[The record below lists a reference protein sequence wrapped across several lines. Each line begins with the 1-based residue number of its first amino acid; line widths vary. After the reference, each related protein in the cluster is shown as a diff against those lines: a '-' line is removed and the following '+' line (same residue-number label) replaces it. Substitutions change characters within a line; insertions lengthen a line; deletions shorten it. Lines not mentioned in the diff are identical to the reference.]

1 MPNLEKLDG
10 PRSACRCVILLRLLG
25 SRFSAEACDVKT
37 FIFGLLLAISG
48 CAVDRG
54 TRDVG
59 GGAESETS
67 LRGLLP
73 ENAVLVGVTLTPNGK
88 RYVLD
93 QQSGLYELGDSSA
106 TRVWDTT
113 GFSGIELTDV
123 VAIDND
129 RFAVTAENDG
139 FLLNVRDHSFS
150 SYFCYLPR
158 TPVAPAKPISVGQ
171 TLALEGIPS
180 MQRTESV
187 AFNPDSLQLF
197 AQPQTVRLDT
207 STVAGSELFV
217 FDPSGGQ
224 PIQVFPL
231 NPSFVA
237 GGMVAASGG
246 RLIVGAGNAIYEL
259 SLSGGLTLLREIDA
273 SITITGMA
281 SSPDGELWVLDGAG
295 QRLVA
300 VPGIL
305 QQAAP

>member
-1 MPNLEKLDG
+1 MKP
-10 PRSACRCVILLRLLG
+10 
-25 SRFSAEACDVKT
+25 
-37 FIFGLLLAISG
+37 FIFGLLFAISG

-54 TRDVG
+54 ARDVA
-59 GGAESETS
+59 GAESETS

-73 ENAVLVGVTLTPNGK
+73 DNAVLVGVTVTPDGK

-93 QQSGLYELGDSSA
+93 RRSGLYELGDSSA

-113 GFSGIELTDV
+113 SLSGIELTDV
-123 VAIDND
+123 VALENE

-139 FLLNVRDHSFS
+139 FLLNVREHSFS
-150 SYFCYLPR
+150 SYFCYVPS
-158 TPVAPAKPISVGQ
+158 TPQPPAKPISVSQ
-171 TLALEGIPS
+171 TLALEGIAVK
-180 MQRTESV
+180 QRTESV

-217 FDPSGGQ
+217 FDQTGGQ
-224 PIQVFPL
+224 PIQVFSL
-231 NPSFVA
+231 DPSFVA

-246 RLIVGAGNAIYEL
+246 RLIVGAGNEIFEL
-259 SLSGGLTLLREIDA
+259 SSSGELTLLRELDA

-281 SSPDGELWVLDGAG
+281 SSPNGELWVLDAAG

-300 VPGIL
+300 VRGVL
-305 QQAAP
+305 QQAGP